1 MKHIRF
7 IIMCA
12 VIAMFATACR
22 TTRPPTITPPV
33 VTLTDRDSVRVET
46 KTVTVFVHDTIP
58 VEIPAQTSERTTNDS
73 TSFLE
78 TDLAMSSARINP
90 DGTLFHSLLNKPGTF
105 NVPFDRP
112 IEKTETNAERIREIE
127 KPVPVPVPV
136 EVERELTFWQKT
148 CIKSAPWLFALLIAA
163 CGYIFRA
170 SLINLARRF
179 IGSK

>member
-1 MKHIRF
+1 ML
-7 IIMCA
+7 A
-12 VIAMFATACR
+12 VVAMIATACR
-22 TTRPPTITPPV
+22 TTRPPTPSPPV

-46 KTVTVFVHDTIP
+46 KTVTMFVHDTLT
-58 VEIPAQTSERTTNDS
+58 VEIPVQTAERTTADS

-127 KPVPVPVPV
+127 KPVPVNVPV
-136 EVERELTFWQKT
+136 AVERELTMWQKL

-163 CGYIFRA
+163 CGYIFRTP
-170 SLINLARRF
+170 LVNLARRF